1 MRVKSLKNIFK
12 MAERLEKEYVQN
24 PEKLTELEKI
34 LNLLEENCEE
44 KTLAIVFRD
53 LHLLEGLR

>member
-1 MRVKSLKNIFK
+1 MRVKSLKAIFK
-12 MAERLEKEYVQN
+12 MAERLEQEYAQN

-53 LHLLEGLR
+53 LHLLEGI